1 MPILEDVLI
10 EEYERSL
17 RIIDAITRENA
28 SLARGGICKEN
39 NQSIKELKNNLLRI
53 RKALGK
59 GLINERVQA

>member
-10 EEYERSL
+10 EEYECSP
-17 RIIDAITRENA
+17 RIIDAITRKNA

-39 NQSIKELKNNLLRI
+39 DQSIKELESNLQLI

-59 GLINERVQA
+59 ELIDERIQA